1 LLNLGKFVKFVENI
15 KGMWYARFY
24 ETDNAFPQKGK
35 VNLLYGARRVGK
47 TALIKRILKKA
58 GNNIFT
64 GEGDDIQLRQILN
77 SNDKTLILTAFQD
90 YDVIFIDEAQ
100 RIENIGW
107 SLKILIDNLPDTTI
121 IASGSSSLKLSYKTG
136 EPLTGRNLTRMLFP
150 VSVLELKKQ
159 MGGMHIF
166 QNLENY
172 LLYGMYPEVLT
183 AKNVKNK
190 IAYLIELRNS
200 YLFKDILELENVRN
214 SDKIYDL
221 LQLIAYQIGDEV
233 SLNELANN
241 LGLAK
246 QTVERYLD
254 LLEKSFI
261 IKKVGGFSKNLR
273 KEVTKTKRY
282 YFYDNGIRNAIIN
295 NFNLLN
301 NRNDVGMLWENF
313 MVSERLKKQHYLQIY
328 SKNYFW
334 RTYDQKEVDLVE
346 ERDGKLFGF
355 EFKWNPKKKKIQK
368 EWLETYSNASFEIID
383 RQNFLPFIS

>member
-1 LLNLGKFVKFVENI
+1 
-15 KGMWYARFY
+15 MWYARFY
-24 ETDNAFPQKGK
+24 ETDNVFPQQGK

-47 TALIKRILKKA
+47 TALIKQILKNA

-64 GEGDDIQLRQILN
+64 GEGDDVQLRQILN
-77 SNDKTLILTAFQD
+77 SMDKTLILTAFQD
-90 YDVIFIDEAQ
+90 YDIIFIDEAQ
-100 RIENIGW
+100 RIENIAWG
-107 SLKILIDNLPDTTI
+107 LKILIDNLPDTTI

-136 EPLTGRNLTRMLFP
+136 EPLTGRSRTQMLFP
-150 VSVLELKKQ
+150 VSVLEIKKQ

-172 LLYGMYPEVLT
+172 LLYGMYPEALT
-183 AKNVKNK
+183 ARNVKSK

-261 IKKVGGFSKNLR
+261 IKKMGGFSKNLR

-313 MVSERLKKQHYLQIY
+313 MVSERLKKQHYHQIY

-346 ERDGKLFGF
+346 ERDSKLFGY

-368 EWLETYSNASFEIID
+368 EWLETYNNASFEIID